1 MRQEGRKVG
10 DKMPV
15 ATFNPLEYT
24 EYEPKMRIQDDY
36 INLTDAEKI
45 YNLVNIVKAY
55 LRDNYGELY
64 VSSLVNPEHRKE
76 IKYLISDFIKE
87 NKKWDFNLPLEQVI
101 AKVQEEITELGVIQ
115 KALDDP
121 TITNIDING
130 INSTYVEQNGIDVF
144 RPEIAFQSEDHLY
157 QVIDRLLLMEGK
169 TLTAAEPH
177 IDSFFRGFRVCA
189 VLGRNRGGL
198 STFGP
203 LLSIRKFAPD
213 VFSDEEVISYG
224 NISREMRDFLA
235 TVIPGGANILITG
248 GTNSGKT
255 TTLIRLPLYLD
266 PSSRICTIEDSP
278 EMMLQTKEAYRE
290 YRNIISLEQKKFD
303 GKKEREYDIAK
314 NTVVA
319 LRLRP
324 VWILIGEA
332 RTEEAAYQ
340 ALQAMNTGHFVSMT
354 IHANSARDG
363 AVRFVQLAGNTPTI
377 AAQVA
382 SSLDLVLF
390 QKKLQDGKRVITEIV
405 EITGYKGAEEPLFQS
420 IFRYDLKDKKHYKV
434 GCISDNLATKL
445 RLQYIPEEK
454 ITRWMKEV

>member
-1 MRQEGRKVG
+1 MAVG
-10 DKMPV
+10 I
-15 ATFNPLEYT
+15 FNPLEYT
-24 EYEPKMRIQDDY
+24 DYEPQLQVKEDY
-36 INLTDAEKI
+36 INVSDSDKI
-45 YNLVNIVKAY
+45 YNLTTIVKAY

-64 VSSLVNPEHRKE
+64 ISSLVNPEHRKE
-76 IKYLISDFIKE
+76 IRYIISDFIKE
-87 NKKWDFNLPLEQVI
+87 NKKAEFNLSLEQVI

-115 KALDDP
+115 RALDDP

-130 INSTYVEQNGIDVF
+130 INSTYVEQNGVDVF
-144 RPEIAFQSEDHLY
+144 RPDIAFQSEEHLY
-157 QVIDRLLLMEGK
+157 QIIDRLLLMEGK

-189 VLGRNRGGL
+189 VLGKNRGGI

-213 VFSDEEVISYG
+213 VFSDEEVIAYG
-224 NISREMRDFLA
+224 NISEEIRDFLA
-235 TVIPGGANILITG
+235 TVVPGGANILITG

-266 PSSRICTIEDSP
+266 PSTRICTIEDSP
-278 EMMLQTKEAYRE
+278 EMMLPMKEAYRE
-290 YRNIISLEQKKFD
+290 YKNIFSLEQKKFD

-340 ALQAMNTGHFVSMT
+340 ALQAMNTGHFVAMT

-363 AVRFVQLAGNTPTI
+363 AVRFVQLAGNNQTV

-382 SSLDLVLF
+382 SSLDLIIF
-390 QKKLQDGKRVITEIV
+390 QKKLKNGKRVITEIV
-405 EITGYKGAEEPLFQS
+405 EILGYKGAEEPIFQP
-420 IFRYDLKDKKHYKV
+420 IFKYDLKKEKHYRV
-434 GCISDNLATKL
+434 GYISDSLAEKL
-445 RLQYIPEEK
+445 RMQYLPEEK
-454 ITRWMKEV
+454 IRRWTKEVRS

>member
-1 MRQEGRKVG
+1 MAVG
-10 DKMPV
+10 I
-15 ATFNPLEYT
+15 FNPLEYT
-24 EYEPKMRIQDDY
+24 DYEPQLQVKEDY
-36 INLTDAEKI
+36 INVSDSDKI
-45 YNLVNIVKAY
+45 YNLTTIVKAY

-64 VSSLVNPEHRKE
+64 ISSLVNPEHRKE
-76 IKYLISDFIKE
+76 IRYIISDFIKE
-87 NKKWDFNLPLEQVI
+87 NKKAEFNLSLEQVI

-115 KALDDP
+115 RALDDP

-130 INSTYVEQNGIDVF
+130 INSTYVEQNGVDVF
-144 RPEIAFQSEDHLY
+144 RPDIAFQSEEHLY
-157 QVIDRLLLMEGK
+157 QIIDRLLLMEGK

-189 VLGRNRGGL
+189 VLGKNRGGI

-213 VFSDEEVISYG
+213 VFSDEEVIAYG
-224 NISREMRDFLA
+224 NISEEIRDFLA
-235 TVIPGGANILITG
+235 TVVPGGANILITG

-266 PSSRICTIEDSP
+266 PSTRICTIEDSP
-278 EMMLQTKEAYRE
+278 EMMLPMKEAYRE
-290 YRNIISLEQKKFD
+290 YKNIFSLEQKKFD

-340 ALQAMNTGHFVSMT
+340 ALQAMNTGHFVAMT

-363 AVRFVQLAGNTPTI
+363 AVRFVQLAGNNQTV

-382 SSLDLVLF
+382 SSLDLIIF
-390 QKKLQDGKRVITEIV
+390 QKKLKNGKRVITEIV
-405 EITGYKGAEEPLFQS
+405 EILGYKGAEEPIFQP
-420 IFRYDLKDKKHYKV
+420 IFKYDLKKEKHYRV
-434 GCISDNLATKL
+434 GHISASLAEKL
-445 RLQYIPEEK
+445 RMQYLPEEK
-454 ITRWMKEV
+454 IRRWTKEVRS

>member
-1 MRQEGRKVG
+1 MAVG
-10 DKMPV
+10 I
-15 ATFNPLEYT
+15 FNPLEYT
-24 EYEPKMRIQDDY
+24 DYEPQLQVKEDY
-36 INLTDAEKI
+36 INVSDSDKI
-45 YNLVNIVKAY
+45 YNLTTIVKAY

-64 VSSLVNPEHRKE
+64 ISSLVNPEHRKE
-76 IKYLISDFIKE
+76 IRYIISDFIKE
-87 NKKWDFNLPLEQVI
+87 NKKAEFKLSLEQVI
-101 AKVQEEITELGVIQ
+101 DKVQEEITELGVIQ
-115 KALDDP
+115 RALDDP

-130 INSTYVEQNGIDVF
+130 INSTYVEQNGVDVF
-144 RPEIAFQSEDHLY
+144 RPDIAFQSEEHLY
-157 QVIDRLLLMEGK
+157 QIIDRLLLMEGK

-189 VLGRNRGGL
+189 VLGKNRGGI

-213 VFSDEEVISYG
+213 VFSDEEVIAYG
-224 NISREMRDFLA
+224 NISEEIRDFLA
-235 TVIPGGANILITG
+235 TVVPGGANILITG

-266 PSSRICTIEDSP
+266 PSTRICTIEDSP
-278 EMMLQTKEAYRE
+278 EMMLPMKEAYRE
-290 YRNIISLEQKKFD
+290 YKNIFSLEQKKFD

-340 ALQAMNTGHFVSMT
+340 ALQAMNTGHFVAMT

-363 AVRFVQLAGNTPTI
+363 AVRFVQLAGNNQTV

-382 SSLDLVLF
+382 SSLDLIIF
-390 QKKLQDGKRVITEIV
+390 QKKLKNGKRVITEIV
-405 EITGYKGAEEPLFQS
+405 EILGYKGAEEPIFQP
-420 IFRYDLKDKKHYKV
+420 IFKYDLKKEKHYRV
-434 GCISDNLATKL
+434 GHISDSLAEKL
-445 RLQYIPEEK
+445 RMQYLPEEK
-454 ITRWMKEV
+454 IRRWTKEVRS

>member
-1 MRQEGRKVG
+1 MSVG
-10 DKMPV
+10 S
-15 ATFNPLEYT
+15 FNPLEYT
-24 EYEPKMRIQDDY
+24 DYSPQLQVKEDY
-36 INLTDAEKI
+36 INISDSDKI
-45 YNLVNIVKAY
+45 YNLTTIVKAY

-64 VSSLVNPEHRKE
+64 ISSLVNPEHRRE
-76 IKYLISDFIKE
+76 IRYIISDFIKE
-87 NKKWDFNLPLEQVI
+87 NKKGDFNLSLEQVI

-130 INSTYVEQNGIDVF
+130 IKCTYVEQNGIDLF
-144 RPEIAFQSEDHLY
+144 RPEIAFQSEEHLY
-157 QVIDRLLLMEGK
+157 QIIDRLLLMEGK

-189 VLGRNRGGL
+189 VLGKNRGGI

-213 VFSDEEVISYG
+213 VFTDEEVIAYG
-224 NISREMRDFLA
+224 NISEEIRDFLA
-235 TVIPGGANILITG
+235 TVVPGGANILITG

-255 TTLIRLPLYLD
+255 TTLIRLPLYLE
-266 PSSRICTIEDSP
+266 PATRICTIEDSP
-278 EMMLQTKEAYRE
+278 EMMLQMKGAYRE
-290 YRNIISLEQKKFD
+290 YKNIFSLEQKKFD

-332 RTEEAAYQ
+332 RTGEAAYQ
-340 ALQAMNTGHFVSMT
+340 ALQAMNTGHFVAMT

-363 AVRFVQLAGNTPTI
+363 AVRFVQLAGNNQTV

-382 SSLDLVLF
+382 SSLDLIVF
-390 QKKLQDGKRVITEIV
+390 QKKMKNGKRVITEIV
-405 EITGYKGAEEPLFQS
+405 EITGYQGAEEPIFQP
-420 IFRYDLKDKKHYKV
+420 IFKYNFKQEKHERV
-434 GCISDNLATKL
+434 GHISASLAEKL
-445 RLQYIPEEK
+445 RMQFLAEEK
-454 ITRWMKEV
+454 INRWTKGVRS

>member
-1 MRQEGRKVG
+1 MSV
-10 DKMPV
+10 V
-15 ATFNPLEYT
+15 TFNPLEYT
-24 EYEPKMRIQDDY
+24 EYTPQLQVKEDY
-36 INLTDAEKI
+36 INISDSEKI
-45 YNLVNIVKAY
+45 YNLTTIVKAY

-64 VSSLVNPEHRKE
+64 ISSLINPEHRKD
-76 IKYLISDFIKE
+76 IKYIISDFIKE
-87 NKKWDFNLPLEQVI
+87 NKKWEFNLSLEQVI

-130 INSTYVEQNGIDVF
+130 LNGTYVEQDGVDVF
-144 RPEIAFQSEDHLY
+144 RPDIAFQSEEHLY

-189 VLGRNRGGL
+189 VLGKNRGGL

-224 NISREMRDFLA
+224 NISEEMRDFLA

-266 PSSRICTIEDSP
+266 STTRICTIEDSP
-278 EMMLQTKEAYRE
+278 EMMLQMKEAYKE
-290 YRNIISLEQKKFD
+290 YKNIISLEQKKFD

-332 RTEEAAYQ
+332 RTEEAAFQ
-340 ALQAMNTGHFVSMT
+340 ALQAMNTGHFVAMT

-363 AVRFVQLAGNTPTI
+363 AVRFVQLAGNNATI

-390 QKKLQDGKRVITEIV
+390 QKKLRNGKRVITEIV
-405 EITGYKGAEEPLFQS
+405 EITGYKGAEEPTFQP
-420 IFRYDLKDKKHYKV
+420 IFKYDLKAEKHYKV
-434 GCISDNLATKL
+434 GYISDTLANKL
-445 RLQYIPEEK
+445 RMQFIPEK
-454 ITRWMKEV
+454 MITRWTREVVSN

>member
-1 MRQEGRKVG
+1 MAVG
-10 DKMPV
+10 I
-15 ATFNPLEYT
+15 FNPLEYT
-24 EYEPKMRIQDDY
+24 DYEPQLQVKEDY
-36 INLTDAEKI
+36 INVSDSDKI
-45 YNLVNIVKAY
+45 YNLTTIVKAY

-64 VSSLVNPEHRKE
+64 ISSLVNPEHRKE
-76 IKYLISDFIKE
+76 IRYIISDFIKE
-87 NKKWDFNLPLEQVI
+87 NKKAEFNLSLEQVI

-115 KALDDP
+115 RALDDP

-130 INSTYVEQNGIDVF
+130 INSTYVEQNGVDVF
-144 RPEIAFQSEDHLY
+144 RPDIAFQSEEHLY
-157 QVIDRLLLMEGK
+157 QIIDRLLLMEGK

-189 VLGRNRGGL
+189 VLGKKRGGI

-213 VFSDEEVISYG
+213 VFSDEEVIAYG
-224 NISREMRDFLA
+224 NISEEIRDFLA
-235 TVIPGGANILITG
+235 TVVPGGANILITG

-266 PSSRICTIEDSP
+266 PSTRICTIEDSP
-278 EMMLQTKEAYRE
+278 EMMLPMKEAYRE
-290 YRNIISLEQKKFD
+290 YKNIFSLEQKKFD

-340 ALQAMNTGHFVSMT
+340 ALQAMNTGHFVAMT

-363 AVRFVQLAGNTPTI
+363 AVRFVQLAGNNQTV

-382 SSLDLVLF
+382 SSLDLIIF
-390 QKKLQDGKRVITEIV
+390 QKKLKNGKRVITEIV
-405 EITGYKGAEEPLFQS
+405 EILGYKGAEEPIFQP
-420 IFRYDLKDKKHYKV
+420 IFKYDLKKEKHYRV
-434 GCISDNLATKL
+434 GYISDSLAEKL
-445 RLQYIPEEK
+445 RMQYLPEEK
-454 ITRWMKEV
+454 IRRWTKEVRS